1 VSERISIV
9 GAGLGGT
16 LAAIFLARRGL
27 KVTLYES
34 RPDLRRVA
42 LPAGRSINLALANRG
57 LKALRLAG
65 LESQVR
71 KLLTVMRGRM
81 VHASSGPLDFQSY
94 GRRPHEVIYSVS
106 RPGLNALLL
115 DAAEAAGVRVAF
127 GMRCTGADFERDQL
141 NFEQTATG
149 ERQSAA
155 LTPCIAADGAGSV
168 LRHALL
174 GLPGYQGS
182 EELLEHGYKELC
194 ILPDAGG
201 RHRMDPNALHI
212 WPRGGYM
219 LIALPNFDG
228 SFTVTLFLP
237 SEGEPS
243 FAALEGRPE
252 DGRLAT
258 PARKGALRRFFERE
272 FPDVTEHIQDLE
284 DSFFANPTGLLG
296 TVRCEPWHLDG
307 RLLLLGDAAHAIV
320 PFHGQGMNCAFE
332 DCLELD
338 RCLDEADGDRAAAF
352 AAFSARRKPDADAIA
367 EMALENY
374 VEMRDSVRDPTYL
387 LRKRVAFELERRF
400 PERFSPRYS
409 LVMFRDDV
417 PYAEAQHR
425 GSIQAQILLA
435 LTSGIDAASDV
446 DYRRAGLMIT
456 ERLEPLPTASG

>member
-1 VSERISIV
+1 MNDRISIV

-27 KVTLYES
+27 EVTLYES

-57 LKALRLAG
+57 LKPLRLAG
-65 LESQVR
+65 LEPQVR
-71 KLLTVMRGRM
+71 RLLTVMRGRM
-81 VHASSGPLDFQSY
+81 VHPESGPLDFQPY
-94 GRRPHEVIYSVS
+94 GQRPREVIYSVS

-115 DAAEAAGVRVAF
+115 DAAEAAGVRLEF
-127 GMRCTGADFERDQL
+127 GMRCTGADFERDLL

-149 ERQSAA
+149 EQYSTA

-174 GLPGYQGS
+174 ELPGYQGS

-194 ILPDAGG
+194 ILPDADG
-201 RHRMDPNALHI
+201 RHRMNSNALHI

-219 LIALPNFDG
+219 LIALPNLDG

-237 SEGEPS
+237 NEGEPS
-243 FAALEGRPE
+243 FAFLEKLS
-252 DGRLAT
+252 DGRSASSA
-258 PARKGALRRFFERE
+258 PKGALRRFFERE
-272 FPDVTEHIQDLE
+272 FPDVTELIQDLE
-284 DSFFANPTGLLG
+284 ESFLANPTGLLG

-338 RCLDEADGDRAAAF
+338 RSLDETGGDWAAAF
-352 AAFSARRKPDADAIA
+352 AAFSMRRKPDADAIA

-374 VEMRDSVRDPTYL
+374 VEMRDSVRDPTFL

-435 LTSGIDAASDV
+435 LTTGIDAASDV
-446 DYRRAGLMIT
+446 DYRRAGLMIA
-456 ERLEPLPTASG
+456 ERLEPLP